1 MRAMFERW
9 FPVGT
14 TGRWFLGGLSRN
26 PFTFPIAFARSLLV
40 THKITGKFVPIKIR
54 VGIGQKLD
62 VFRSKNTEVVID
74 GVIQVTPWGGSR
86 LNSSIS
92 MDEGSQLKILGNFEI
107 GPNVHIVIGK
117 GARLKITGQRTS
129 TASGITCN
137 TRIMVENSIDIGA
150 DCIIAWDVLI
160 SDSNWHDIK
169 GAVRCEPISI
179 GDNVWIAHGA
189 SVITGAQVPSG
200 CIVGAKSFLGRGIFP
215 ENSLIAGIPAT
226 VRKTNVEWSR

>member
-1 MRAMFERW
+1 MMSMVDSW
-9 FPVGT
+9 FPSGI
-14 TGRWFLGGLSRN
+14 TGRWILGGLSRN
-26 PFTFPIAFARSLLV
+26 PFTFLIAFARSLLV
-40 THKITGKFVPIKIR
+40 TYKITGKFIPIKIR
-54 VGIGQKLD
+54 IGIGIGQKLD

-86 LNSSIS
+86 LNSSIY

-150 DCIIAWDVLI
+150 DCIIAWDVFI

-169 GAVRCEPISI
+169 GAMRCEPIS
-179 GDNVWIAHGA
+179 
-189 SVITGAQVPSG
+189 TGVS
-200 CIVGAKSFLGRGIFP
+200 
-215 ENSLIAGIPAT
+215 
-226 VRKTNVEWSR
+226 